1 MEEKKKIKVLMFGS
15 DPEFLLRDKDTK
27 ELVSS
32 IGIIPGTKE
41 EPQTVEELG
50 DGYTIQID
58 NVLGEI
64 SVAPAT
70 NSEGLWNNIQKAL
83 TYVSGNILP
92 NNVEIY
98 HASSGTYT
106 DEQLDNEI
114 AKLFGCSP
122 SVNAWSEQDN
132 EAPEAGDI
140 NFRGCGAHIHLSYEN
155 PDPATNCLIGRVFD
169 LFCTLP
175 SIILDEDTKRRHF
188 YGQAGE
194 IRHCKYGVELR
205 TLGGFILSD
214 KNIYNYMMDNLLKAI
229 EFINS
234 GKEMP
239 EDIQIGVQIAINTQD
254 KGIAKAIMAEMEIP
268 MYNLI
273 KA

>member
-1 MEEKKKIKVLMFGS
+1 MEEKKIKILKFGS
-15 DPEFLLRDKDTK
+15 DPEFLLRFKESK

-41 EPQTVEELG
+41 KPETVQELG

-64 SVAPAT
+64 SVAPSET
-70 NSEGLWNNIQKAL
+70 VEGLWDNIQKAL
-83 TYVSGNILP
+83 GYVSNNILP
-92 NNVEIY
+92 NDIEIY

-106 DEQLDNEI
+106 DEQLDNDI
-114 AKLFGCSP
+114 ARLFGCSP
-122 SVNAWSEQDN
+122 SYNAWSGMDN
-132 EAPEAGDI
+132 TPPEAGDI
-140 NFRGCGAHIHLSYEN
+140 KFRGCGAHIHLSYEN
-155 PDPATNCLIGRVFD
+155 PTEQTNCLIGQVFD

-175 SIILDEDTKRRHF
+175 SVLIDPDTNRRNF

-194 IRHCKYGVELR
+194 IRHCTYGVELR

-214 KNIYNYMMDNLLKAI
+214 KSIYDYMMNNLLEAI
-229 EFINS
+229 EFLNS
-234 GKEMP
+234 GKTMSA
-239 EDIQIGVQIAINTQD
+239 DIQMGIQFAINTQSKD
-254 KGIAKAIMAEMEIP
+254 VALDILEVMNVP